1 MAIKKHQYR
10 LQKREEEAGNTE
22 VVENIIIINKNNINN
37 NSGNTEVVDRII
49 IINNININNN
59 SGDTEVV
66 ELQESNVK
74 LRTFLLDLAK
84 RRPWQAA
91 ALRKGASTLIRMEE

>member
-22 VVENIIIINKNNINN
+22 VVDNI
-37 NSGNTEVVDRII
+37 VM
-49 IINNININNN
+49 INNININNN
-59 SGDTEVV
+59 SGNTEVV

-91 ALRKGASTLIRMEE
+91 ALRKGANLLIRVEE

>member
-1 MAIKKHQYR
+1 MSRAKWFMAIKKHQYR

-22 VVENIIIINKNNINN
+22 VVENIIIINDINFN
-37 NSGNTEVVDRII
+37 DNSGN
-49 IINNININNN
+49 
-59 SGDTEVV
+59 TEVV

-91 ALRKGASTLIRMEE
+91 ALRKGANMLIRVEE

>member
-22 VVENIIIINKNNINN
+22 VVDNI
-37 NSGNTEVVDRII
+37 VM
-49 IINNININNN
+49 INNININNN
-59 SGDTEVV
+59 SGNTEVV

-74 LRTFLLDLAK
+74 LQTFLLDLAK

-91 ALRKGASTLIRMEE
+91 ALRKGANMLIRVEE

>member
-22 VVENIIIINKNNINN
+22 VVDNI
-37 NSGNTEVVDRII
+37 VM
-49 IINNININNN
+49 INNININNN
-59 SGDTEVV
+59 SGNTKVV

-91 ALRKGASTLIRMEE
+91 ALRKGANMLIRVEE

>member
-1 MAIKKHQYR
+1 MSRAKWFVAIKKHQYR

-22 VVENIIIINKNNINN
+22 VVK
-37 NSGNTEVVDRII
+37 
-49 IINNININNN
+49 
-59 SGDTEVV
+59 
-66 ELQESNVK
+66 LQESNVK

-91 ALRKGASTLIRMEE
+91 ALRKGANMLIRVEE

>member
-22 VVENIIIINKNNINN
+22 VVDNI
-37 NSGNTEVVDRII
+37 VM
-49 IINNININNN
+49 INNININNN
-59 SGDTEVV
+59 SGNTEVV

-74 LRTFLLDLAK
+74 LQTFLLNLAK

-91 ALRKGASTLIRMEE
+91 ALRKGANMLIRVEE

>member
-22 VVENIIIINKNNINN
+22 AVDDIIIM
-37 NSGNTEVVDRII
+37 
-49 IINNININNN
+49 NNINIDDN
-59 SGDTEVV
+59 SGNTEVV

-91 ALRKGASTLIRMEE
+91 ALRKGANMLIRVEE

>member
-22 VVENIIIINKNNINN
+22 VVENIIIVININN
-37 NSGNTEVVDRII
+37 NSGNTK
-49 IINNININNN
+49 
-59 SGDTEVV
+59 VV

-91 ALRKGASTLIRMEE
+91 ALRKGANMLIRVEE

>member
-10 LQKREEEAGNTE
+10 LQKREEDAGN
-22 VVENIIIINKNNINN
+22 
-37 NSGNTEVVDRII
+37 
-49 IINNININNN
+49 
-59 SGDTEVV
+59 TEVV

-74 LRTFLLDLAK
+74 LQTFLLDLAK

-91 ALRKGASTLIRMEE
+91 ALRKGANLVIRVEE

>member
-22 VVENIIIINKNNINN
+22 VVENIIIINKIDIDN
-37 NSGNTEVVDRII
+37 NSGN
-49 IINNININNN
+49 
-59 SGDTEVV
+59 TEVV

-91 ALRKGASTLIRMEE
+91 ALRKGANMLIRVEE

>member
-22 VVENIIIINKNNINN
+22 VVEN
-37 NSGNTEVVDRII
+37 TI
-49 IINNININNN
+49 IINNIDISNN
-59 SGDTEVV
+59 SGNTEVV

-91 ALRKGASTLIRMEE
+91 ALRKGANMLIRVEE

>member
-22 VVENIIIINKNNINN
+22 VVENIITINDININN
-37 NSGNTEVVDRII
+37 NSGN
-49 IINNININNN
+49 
-59 SGDTEVV
+59 TEVV

-91 ALRKGASTLIRMEE
+91 ALRKGANMLIRVEE

>member
-1 MAIKKHQYR
+1 MSRAKWFVAIKKHQYR

-22 VVENIIIINKNNINN
+22 VVDNIIIM
-37 NSGNTEVVDRII
+37 
-49 IINNININNN
+49 NNININNN
-59 SGDTEVV
+59 SGNTEVV

-91 ALRKGASTLIRMEE
+91 ALRKGANLLIRVEE

>member
-22 VVENIIIINKNNINN
+22 VVENIIIIN
-37 NSGNTEVVDRII
+37 
-49 IINNININNN
+49 NININNN
-59 SGDTEVV
+59 SGNTEVV

-91 ALRKGASTLIRMEE
+91 ALRKGANMLIRVEE

>member
-22 VVENIIIINKNNINN
+22 VVENIIIIKDIIINN
-37 NSGNTEVVDRII
+37 NSGN
-49 IINNININNN
+49 
-59 SGDTEVV
+59 TEVV

-84 RRPWQAA
+84 KRPWQAA
-91 ALRKGASTLIRMEE
+91 ALRKGANMLIRVEE

>member
-22 VVENIIIINKNNINN
+22 VV
-37 NSGNTEVVDRII
+37 DDII
-49 IINNININNN
+49 IINNIDDN
-59 SGDTEVV
+59 SGNTEVV

-74 LRTFLLDLAK
+74 LQTFLLDLAK

-91 ALRKGASTLIRMEE
+91 ALRKGANMLIRVEE

>member
-22 VVENIIIINKNNINN
+22 VVDNIITKNINIDD
-37 NSGNTEVVDRII
+37 NSGN
-49 IINNININNN
+49 
-59 SGDTEVV
+59 TEVV

-91 ALRKGASTLIRMEE
+91 ALRKGANMLIRVEE

>member
-22 VVENIIIINKNNINN
+22 VVENIIIINNINIYN
-37 NSGNTEVVDRII
+37 NSGN
-49 IINNININNN
+49 
-59 SGDTEVV
+59 TEVV

-91 ALRKGASTLIRMEE
+91 ALRKGANMLIRVEE

>member
-22 VVENIIIINKNNINN
+22 VVENIIIIVININIDD
-37 NSGNTEVVDRII
+37 NSGNA
-49 IINNININNN
+49 
-59 SGDTEVV
+59 EVV

-91 ALRKGASTLIRMEE
+91 ALRKGANMLIRVEE

>member
-22 VVENIIIINKNNINN
+22 VV
-37 NSGNTEVVDRII
+37 DDII
-49 IINNININNN
+49 IINNIDDN
-59 SGDTEVV
+59 SGNTEVV

-91 ALRKGASTLIRMEE
+91 ALRKGANMLIRVEE

>member
-22 VVENIIIINKNNINN
+22 VVDNI
-37 NSGNTEVVDRII
+37 VM
-49 IINNININNN
+49 INNINIHNN
-59 SGDTEVV
+59 SGNTEVV

-91 ALRKGASTLIRMEE
+91 ALRKGANMLIRVEE

>member
-22 VVENIIIINKNNINN
+22 VVDNIIIM
-37 NSGNTEVVDRII
+37 
-49 IINNININNN
+49 NNININNN
-59 SGDTEVV
+59 SGNTEVV

-91 ALRKGASTLIRMEE
+91 ALRKGANMLIRVEE

>member
-22 VVENIIIINKNNINN
+22 VVENIIIIN
-37 NSGNTEVVDRII
+37 
-49 IINNININNN
+49 NININDN
-59 SGDTEVV
+59 SGNTEVV

-91 ALRKGASTLIRMEE
+91 ALRKGANMLIRVEE

>member
-22 VVENIIIINKNNINN
+22 VVDNI
-37 NSGNTEVVDRII
+37 VM
-49 IINNININNN
+49 INNININNN
-59 SGDTEVV
+59 SGNTEVV

-91 ALRKGASTLIRMEE
+91 ALRKGANMLIREEE

>member
-1 MAIKKHQYR
+1 MSRAKWFMAIKKHQYR
-10 LQKREEEAGNTE
+10 LQKREEEAGN
-22 VVENIIIINKNNINN
+22 
-37 NSGNTEVVDRII
+37 
-49 IINNININNN
+49 
-59 SGDTEVV
+59 TEVV

-91 ALRKGASTLIRMEE
+91 ALRKGANMLIRVEE

>member
-1 MAIKKHQYR
+1 MSRAKWFVAIKKHQYR

-22 VVENIIIINKNNINN
+22 VVENIIIVININN
-37 NSGNTEVVDRII
+37 NSGN
-49 IINNININNN
+49 
-59 SGDTEVV
+59 TEVV

-91 ALRKGASTLIRMEE
+91 ALRKGANMLIRVEE

>member
-10 LQKREEEAGNTE
+10 LQKREEDAGN
-22 VVENIIIINKNNINN
+22 
-37 NSGNTEVVDRII
+37 
-49 IINNININNN
+49 
-59 SGDTEVV
+59 TEVV

-74 LRTFLLDLAK
+74 LQTFLLDLAK

-91 ALRKGASTLIRMEE
+91 ALRKGANMLIRVEE

>member
-22 VVENIIIINKNNINN
+22 VVK
-37 NSGNTEVVDRII
+37 
-49 IINNININNN
+49 
-59 SGDTEVV
+59 
-66 ELQESNVK
+66 LQESNVK

-91 ALRKGASTLIRMEE
+91 ALRKGANMLIRVEE

>member
-22 VVENIIIINKNNINN
+22 VVDNI
-37 NSGNTEVVDRII
+37 VM
-49 IINNININNN
+49 INNININNN
-59 SGDTEVV
+59 SGNTEVV

-91 ALRKGASTLIRMEE
+91 ALRKGANMLIRVEE

>member
-22 VVENIIIINKNNINN
+22 VVDNIITKNINIDD
-37 NSGNTEVVDRII
+37 NSGN
-49 IINNININNN
+49 
-59 SGDTEVV
+59 TEVV
-66 ELQESNVK
+66 ELQESNFK

-91 ALRKGASTLIRMEE
+91 ALRKGANMLIRVEE

>member
-10 LQKREEEAGNTE
+10 LQKGEEDAGN
-22 VVENIIIINKNNINN
+22 
-37 NSGNTEVVDRII
+37 
-49 IINNININNN
+49 
-59 SGDTEVV
+59 TEVV

-74 LRTFLLDLAK
+74 LQTFLLDLAK

-91 ALRKGASTLIRMEE
+91 ALRKGANLVIRVEE

>member
-1 MAIKKHQYR
+1 MSRAKWFVAIKKHQYR

-22 VVENIIIINKNNINN
+22 VVENIIIMNNIIINN
-37 NSGNTEVVDRII
+37 NSGN
-49 IINNININNN
+49 
-59 SGDTEVV
+59 TEVV

-74 LRTFLLDLAK
+74 LQTFLLDLAK

-91 ALRKGASTLIRMEE
+91 ALRKGANMLIRVEE

>member
-22 VVENIIIINKNNINN
+22 VVENIIIINDINFN
-37 NSGNTEVVDRII
+37 DNSGN
-49 IINNININNN
+49 
-59 SGDTEVV
+59 TEVV

-91 ALRKGASTLIRMEE
+91 ALRKGANMLIRVEE